1 MRRFLSLAAATVLTS
16 SLLMQG
22 CSPGTDK
29 AATPA
34 NELKMKEQLLS
45 QDVQLTEQLC
55 RNQCAMHLQQ
65 TMPLLSGANRDQAKT
80 RLQDMARSLPQ
91 MGKLLWTPKGTRTD
105 QAITVGKLEQD
116 AEKQTR
122 PFIEKA
128 KKAAEQGETFYS
140 PRIDTAQGPYTVL
153 GIPSSDKSH
162 ILVAVVKQNI
172 LQQVA
177 SHQRKNLR
185 LEPFPNQPKWK
196 IETVESETLQQ
207 KQVDHPEK
215 NAGTSHYERD
225 EVVVKFRRPP
235 SDKEIKQIQQDLH
248 AKVIRK
254 IGYSYIFESEHKE
267 AKQLM
272 DYFKAWN
279 VEYVEP
285 HYIYVT
291 NEKLKPS
298 SFSLFPWPFRQ
309 NPKEM
314 TEEPVAAENI
324 PNDTLYKQY
333 QWNLPLIETESS
345 WSYNKGSKDLIVA
358 VVDTGVDLNHPDLK
372 GHLVPGTN
380 IVNPDQPPQDDVG
393 HGTHVAGVISAETNN
408 QLGVAGMS
416 WYNCIMPVK
425 VLDSSGAGST
435 YAVAQGIIWAADH
448 GAKVINLSLGN
459 YASSMFLHD
468 AIRYAYDKDVVLIAA
483 SGNDNTE
490 QPGYPAAYPEVLAV
504 SATDSQ
510 KLKAAFSNYGD
521 YIDVA
526 APGVSIAST
535 YPSNQYAALSGTS
548 MATPHVAGLAG
559 LIRATNPKL
568 TNVQVMNIMRK
579 TAKDIGTP
587 GKDTYFGYGLID
599 VGKAVRAAYESSK

>member
-1 MRRFLSLAAATVLTS
+1 MRRFFSLAAVTVLTS

-29 AATPA
+29 AANPA
-34 NELKMKEQLLS
+34 NELRMKEQLLS

-55 RNQCAMHLQQ
+55 RDQCVMHLQQ
-65 TMPLLSGANRDQAKT
+65 IIPVLDKANQEQVKT
-80 RLQDMARSLPQ
+80 RLQDIARSHPH
-91 MGKLLWTPKGTRTD
+91 MDKLLWTPKGNGTD
-105 QAITVGKLEQD
+105 QSITVGKLDQD
-116 AEKQTR
+116 ADKQTR
-122 PFIEKA
+122 PFIDKA
-128 KKAAEQGETFYS
+128 KKTAEQGEIYHS
-140 PRIDTAQGPYTVL
+140 PRIDTAQGPYSVIGL
-153 GIPSSDKSH
+153 PSSDHSH
-162 ILVAVVKQNI
+162 VLVAMIKQHI

-177 SHQRKNLR
+177 SHQKKNLR
-185 LEPFPNQPKWK
+185 LEPFPDQSNWK

-207 KQVDHPEK
+207 KQVDHPKE

-235 SDKEIKQIQQDLH
+235 SDKEIRQIQHDLH

-272 DYFKAWN
+272 DYFKAWD

-291 NEKLKPS
+291 NEKLKA
-298 SFSLFPWPFRQ
+298 SFFPFFPWPFRQ
-309 NPKEM
+309 SPKS
-314 TEEPVAAENI
+314 TEQKPEPVAAENI

-372 GHLVPGTN
+372 GHLVPGVN
-380 IVNPDQPPQDDVG
+380 IVDPDQPPQDDVG

-408 QLGVAGMS
+408 QLGVAGIS
-416 WYNCIMPVK
+416 WYNRIMPVK

-459 YASSMFLHD
+459 YASSLFLRD
-468 AIRYAYDKDVVLIAA
+468 AIRYAYDKDCVIIAA

-490 QPGYPAAYPEVLAV
+490 RPGYPAAYPEVLAV

-548 MATPHVAGLAG
+548 MASPHAAGLAG
-559 LIRATNPKL
+559 LIRAANPKL
-568 TNVQVMNIMRK
+568 TNVQVMDIMRK
-579 TAKDIGTP
+579 TAQDLGTP

-599 VGKAVRAAYESSK
+599 VGKAVRAALQ